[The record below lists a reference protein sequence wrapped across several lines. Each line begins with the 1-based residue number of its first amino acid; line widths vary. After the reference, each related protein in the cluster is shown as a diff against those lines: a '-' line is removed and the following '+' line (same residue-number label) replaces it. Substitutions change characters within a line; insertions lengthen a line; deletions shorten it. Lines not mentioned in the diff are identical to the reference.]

1 MEAEWA
7 VSAADM
13 AVTLLMVAV
22 AVAATLLMAV
32 DILASEPAAM
42 VAAMVAVAAAV
53 IPKAATAEVMEAV
66 AVAVVMVEGAVMVV
80 VVVAA
85 AVMVVVVMVAVVTVV
100 VVMVAVAVLVAVVTV
115 VLLVVVTVVPVAA
128 VMVLPTRAVTVAA
141 QVHTAET
148 AAPVTVVAETRDERQ
163 TRTTRARARPHML
176 PPELVVGRALMA
188 RQDPA
193 DQGAVLPEAGMA
205 LEVTPEDTAQ
215 AATQVAQAAV
225 TPTDHSSRIEDCG
238 ETSRCVITTQTTILR
253 EHCNLYAFYCFGD
266 TLFYGFYH

>member
-1 MEAEWA
+1 M
-7 VSAADM
+7 V

-22 AVAATLLMAV
+22 AVAAIPTAV
-32 DILASEPAAM
+32 DILASEAAM
-42 VAAMVAVAAAV
+42 VAPMVAVAAAV
-53 IPKAATAEVMEAV
+53 IPKATAELME

-80 VVVAA
+80 AVVAA
-85 AVMVVVVMVAVVTVV
+85 VMVVVVVMVAVVTVV
-100 VVMVAVAVLVAVVTV
+100 VVMVAVAVLAVVVTV
-115 VLLVVVTVVPVAA
+115 VLLVVVTVVPLVV

-148 AAPVTVVAETRDERQ
+148 AAPVTVVAETRDERR

-215 AATQVAQAAV
+215 APTQAAQAAG